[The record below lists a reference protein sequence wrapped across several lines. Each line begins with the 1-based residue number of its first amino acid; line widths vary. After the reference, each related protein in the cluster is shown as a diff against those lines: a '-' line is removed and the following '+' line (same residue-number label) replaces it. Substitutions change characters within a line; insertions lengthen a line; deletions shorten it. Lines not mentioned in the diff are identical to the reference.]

1 MYVDVNV
8 KLLERSACRRRPS
21 RHEPVSGPAAYGL
34 TFVVLVLALTFDC
47 AHAAPLQFGRILPLG
62 DSITQAYFPR
72 GADGGYSWRYPL
84 WKQMVDA
91 QDSFTMIGS
100 LTNNWGGNT
109 AYPIYKT
116 TNVFDRRHEGH
127 FAWKPRRF

>member
-1 MYVDVNV
+1 MHL
-8 KLLERSACRRRPS
+8 KLLEQDACRRRPRRPEPFS
-21 RHEPVSGPAAYGL
+21 RPAARGL

-84 WKQMVDA
+84 WKQMIDA
-91 QDSFTMIGS
+91 
-100 LTNNWGGNT
+100 
-109 AYPIYKT
+109 
-116 TNVFDRRHEGH
+116 
-127 FAWKPRRF
+127 